1 MNELLSELD
10 SVFLSPTIKPTFQ
23 LVHVILSLYLFSEN
37 TEGIGR
43 YRLQKELQIGAGTV
57 KSLFNKLK
65 EVIKFIIIP
74 SEGELNADKIQRRGH
89 VLTQKGFEF
98 LAKVKR
104 KIPLL
109 KKADLEYLKDI
120 VIKQEDVNAYFCLVK
135 KASMKLSYGVEQRDA
150 AIKVNGSGATCLVYD
165 GVNLFF
171 PTKTEFR
178 NDNDNTKITPKTLNY
193 FKLEIEGV
201 NVKLEKNDVIIIGSG
216 DNYQKARLA
225 TLNAALTLF

>member
-1 MNELLSELD
+1 MNELSEL
-10 SVFLSPTIKPTFQ
+10 SPLFESPTIKPTFDY
-23 LVHVILSLYLFSEN
+23 VHIILALFLFGEN
-37 TEGIGR
+37 REGIGR

-65 EVIKFIIIP
+65 EITKFIIVP
-74 SEGELNADKIQRRGH
+74 SEGELKAGELQRRGH
-89 VLTQKGFEF
+89 VLTQNGFDF
-98 LAKVKR
+98 LAKVKK

-120 VIKQEDVNAYFCLVK
+120 IIKQEYVNSYFCLVK
-135 KASMKLSYGVEQRDA
+135 KASTKLRYGVEQRDA

-171 PTKTEFR
+171 PTKKEFKD
-178 NDNDNTKITPKTLNY
+178 DNENTKINPKTLNY
-193 FKLEIEGV
+193 FKSEIEDAR
-201 NVKLEKNDVIIIGSG
+201 VKIEPNDVIIIGSG